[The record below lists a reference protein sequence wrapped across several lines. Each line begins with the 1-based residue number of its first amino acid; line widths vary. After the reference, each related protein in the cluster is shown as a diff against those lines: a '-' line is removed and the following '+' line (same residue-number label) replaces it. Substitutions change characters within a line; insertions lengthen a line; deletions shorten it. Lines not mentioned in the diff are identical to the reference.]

1 MCLAAGGA
9 VRAEAASAFA
19 STAAGNGPTVT
30 SLPSVVQVIH
40 VPCASVVTVRAS
52 PSGSVSSTAPAV
64 GVGSGARARPRRS
77 GSCHRLL
84 TLGTTSDSCALAAA
98 DPRLEQAHQQV
109 EIRPVDLIAAQERD
123 GDRAPELPQAL
134 QDGVLEVCIVH
145 GQVGQI
151 PFEAMPQR
159 HPERAR
165 AARGLGRQQA
175 GIEQQADL
183 AAAGAA
189 RRPPSGAAWPACRCR
204 GSPR

>member
-1 MCLAAGGA
+1 MPEGG
-9 VRAEAASAFA
+9 
-19 STAAGNGPTVT
+19 
-30 SLPSVVQVIH
+30 VVQGVDRVLRERH
-40 VPCASVVTVRAS
+40 PLPTDQYAHLAQRQPRLPVAERRRADAAL
-52 PSGSVSSTAPAV
+52 PGELLH
-64 GVGSGARARPRRS
+64 AREIEA
-77 GSCHRLL
+77 G
-84 TLGTTSDSCALAAA
+84 DDDA

-134 QDGVLEVCIVH
+134 QDGVLEVRIVH
-145 GQVGQI
+145 GQVRQI

-159 HPERAR
+159 PPERAR

-189 RRPPSGAAWPACRCR
+189 RRPPSGAPWPACRCR